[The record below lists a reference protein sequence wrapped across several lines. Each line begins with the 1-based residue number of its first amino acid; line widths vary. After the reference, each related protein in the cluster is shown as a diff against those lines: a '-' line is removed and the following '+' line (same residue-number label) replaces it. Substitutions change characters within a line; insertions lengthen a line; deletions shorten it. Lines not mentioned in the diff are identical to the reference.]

1 MLTISV
7 AIFVSVLLSGIYLNY
22 LRGYYAEALS
32 YLERTA
38 NKVKELGDEN
48 EFIIIKEA
56 RIPEAVQEK
65 EIVIKFIKAV
75 SFILPSAMLFS
86 FFAILDIQNS
96 LLNVFVAG
104 GTALVVI
111 GTIWCRSRAKELSL
125 ICQYYHVA
133 VTAFENKEENNV
145 N

>member
-1 MLTISV
+1 M
-7 AIFVSVLLSGIYLNY
+7 IFDLHVPNLRTEELRRRSLS
-22 LRGYYAEALS
+22 
-32 YLERTA
+32 
-38 NKVKELGDEN
+38 
-48 EFIIIKEA
+48 KEA
-56 RIPEAVQEK
+56 TAIVFSSINSKIHLAQIPVEVD
-65 EIVIKFIKAV
+65 
-75 SFILPSAMLFS
+75 S
-86 FFAILDIQNS
+86 IQNS
-96 LLNVFVAG
+96 LLSVFVAG